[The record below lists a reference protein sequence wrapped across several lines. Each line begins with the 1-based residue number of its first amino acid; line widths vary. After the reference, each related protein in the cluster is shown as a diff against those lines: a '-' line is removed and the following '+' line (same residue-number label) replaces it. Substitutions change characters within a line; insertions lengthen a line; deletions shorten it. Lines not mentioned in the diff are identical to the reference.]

1 MSTIEPSSPLTAVL
15 QLAKTCDFDSAH
27 TNQVARLALR
37 LFDELQ
43 PLHNLSPKERN
54 WLHYA
59 ALLHDIGW
67 IEGWKEH
74 HKVTLRII
82 MTTPLLPFS
91 NKERM
96 IIGSIARY
104 HRKSLPDLKHDHY
117 AALSEEERTIVDLLA
132 AILRLADGLDASHQG
147 QVCDLTCIKISNKK
161 IKLSCSAKAE
171 TKEEIQAALD
181 KSDLLKKVFHRGLEI
196 KWEECLNP

>member
-1 MSTIEPSSPLTAVL
+1 MSAVASTSPISAVL
-15 QLAKTCDFDSAH
+15 QLAQTCEFDSAH
-27 TNQVARLALR
+27 THQVARLALR

-43 PLHNLSPKERN
+43 PLHNLSPKDRD

-59 ALLHDIGW
+59 AILHDIGW

-74 HKVTLRII
+74 HKVSLRII

-104 HRKSLPDLKHDHY
+104 HRKSLPDMKHDHY
-117 AALSEEERTIVDLLA
+117 AALTAEERPVVDILA
-132 AILRLADGLDASHQG
+132 GILRLADGLDSSHQG
-147 QVCDLTCIKISNKK
+147 HVRDLTCKISNKK
-161 IKLSCSAKAE
+161 ITLKCATHFE
-171 TKEEIQAALD
+171 TQEEIKAALD
-181 KSDLLKKVFHRGLEI
+181 KSDLIKKVFHRDVEI
-196 KWEECLNP
+196 KWEEIS